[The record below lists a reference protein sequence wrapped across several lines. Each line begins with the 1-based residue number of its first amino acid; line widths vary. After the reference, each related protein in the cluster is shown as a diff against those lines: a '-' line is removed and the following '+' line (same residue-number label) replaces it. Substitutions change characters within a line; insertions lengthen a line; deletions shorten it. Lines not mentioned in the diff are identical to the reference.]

1 MKFELKPFSRK
12 MCESAQGVSSEEL
25 LNISG
30 AKLGMQP
37 GERSYDAGKKVVGRK
52 CHLLVDTLGLSPTI
66 CGNPVNLRLN
76 FAPFAFPQPCS
87 IAGMNS
93 PGTTTLFLDIG
104 GVLLTNGWD
113 TALHKQTAEHFQVDY
128 AEMDHRHR
136 VTYDAYEEGK
146 MSLETYLRQI
156 IFFEPRSFTAA
167 DVQNYILEQAKPYQ
181 DTIDLVHRLKVVYG
195 LKIAVVSNEG
205 REIAEDRIARFHL
218 KDFVDFFIVSAF
230 VHFRKPDLDI
240 YRMALDVAHV
250 QPQQVA
256 YIEDRPLLCEV
267 AAELGIHSVLNR
279 SSAETREI
287 LAGLGL
293 AL

>member
-1 MKFELKPFSRK
+1 
-12 MCESAQGVSSEEL
+12 
-25 LNISG
+25 
-30 AKLGMQP
+30 
-37 GERSYDAGKKVVGRK
+37 
-52 CHLLVDTLGLSPTI
+52 
-66 CGNPVNLRLN
+66 
-76 FAPFAFPQPCS
+76 
-87 IAGMNS
+87 MNS
-93 PGTTTLFLDIG
+93 SGITTLFLDIG

-113 TALHKQTAEHFQVDY
+113 TALRKQTAEHFNVDY
-128 AEMDHRHR
+128 TELDHRHR
-136 VTYDAYEEGK
+136 VTYDTYEEGK

-167 DVQNYILEQAKPYQ
+167 DVQNYILEQAEPYQ
-181 DTIDLVHRLKVVYG
+181 DTIDLVQRLKAVYG

-240 YRMALDVAHV
+240 YRLALDVAHV
-250 QPQQVA
+250 QPEQVA

>member
-1 MKFELKPFSRK
+1 
-12 MCESAQGVSSEEL
+12 
-25 LNISG
+25 
-30 AKLGMQP
+30 
-37 GERSYDAGKKVVGRK
+37 
-52 CHLLVDTLGLSPTI
+52 
-66 CGNPVNLRLN
+66 
-76 FAPFAFPQPCS
+76 
-87 IAGMNS
+87 MNS
-93 PGTTTLFLDIG
+93 SGITTLFLDIG

-113 TALHKQTAEHFQVDY
+113 TALRKQTAEHFNVDY
-128 AEMDHRHR
+128 TELDHRHR
-136 VTYDAYEEGK
+136 VTYDTYEEGK

-156 IFFEPRSFTAA
+156 IFFEPRSFTTA

-240 YRMALDVAHV
+240 YRLALDVAHV
-250 QPQQVA
+250 QPEQVA

-279 SSAETREI
+279 SAAETREI

>member
-1 MKFELKPFSRK
+1 
-12 MCESAQGVSSEEL
+12 
-25 LNISG
+25 
-30 AKLGMQP
+30 
-37 GERSYDAGKKVVGRK
+37 
-52 CHLLVDTLGLSPTI
+52 
-66 CGNPVNLRLN
+66 
-76 FAPFAFPQPCS
+76 
-87 IAGMNS
+87 MNS
-93 PGTTTLFLDIG
+93 SGITTLFLDIG

-113 TALHKQTAEHFQVDY
+113 TALRRQTAEHFQVDY
-128 AEMDHRHR
+128 TELDHRHR
-136 VTYDAYEEGK
+136 VTYDTYEEGK
-146 MSLETYLRQI
+146 MSLENYLRQI
-156 IFFEPRSFTAA
+156 LFFEPRSFTAA

-181 DTIDLVHRLKVVYG
+181 DTIDLVQRLKAVYG

-240 YRMALDVAHV
+240 YRLALDVAHV

-267 AAELGIHSVLNR
+267 ATELGIHSVLNR
-279 SSAETREI
+279 NSAETREI

>member
-1 MKFELKPFSRK
+1 MNP
-12 MCESAQGVSSEEL
+12 
-25 LNISG
+25 SG
-30 AKLGMQP
+30 
-37 GERSYDAGKKVVGRK
+37 
-52 CHLLVDTLGLSPTI
+52 I
-66 CGNPVNLRLN
+66 
-76 FAPFAFPQPCS
+76 
-87 IAGMNS
+87 
-93 PGTTTLFLDIG
+93 TTLFLDIG

-113 TALHKQTAEHFQVDY
+113 TALRKQTAEHFNVDY
-128 AEMDHRHR
+128 SELDHRHR
-136 VTYDAYEEGK
+136 VTYDTYEEGK

-156 IFFEPRSFTAA
+156 IFFEPRSFTTA
-167 DVQNYILEQAKPYQ
+167 DVQNYILEQAEPYQ
-181 DTIDLVHRLKVVYG
+181 DTIDLVQRLKAVYG

-240 YRMALDVAHV
+240 YRLALDVAHV
-250 QPQQVA
+250 QPEQVA

-279 SSAETREI
+279 SAAETREI
-287 LAGLGL
+287 LARLGL

>member
-1 MKFELKPFSRK
+1 
-12 MCESAQGVSSEEL
+12 
-25 LNISG
+25 
-30 AKLGMQP
+30 
-37 GERSYDAGKKVVGRK
+37 
-52 CHLLVDTLGLSPTI
+52 
-66 CGNPVNLRLN
+66 
-76 FAPFAFPQPCS
+76 
-87 IAGMNS
+87 MNS
-93 PGTTTLFLDIG
+93 SGITTLFLDIG

-113 TALHKQTAEHFQVDY
+113 TALRRQTAEHFQVDY
-128 AEMDHRHR
+128 TEMDHRHR
-136 VTYDAYEEGK
+136 VTYDTYEEGK
-146 MSLETYLRQI
+146 MSLGTYLRQI
-156 IFFEPRSFTAA
+156 IFFEPRSFTAS
-167 DVQNYILEQAKPYQ
+167 DVKNYILEQAKPYQ
-181 DTIDLVHRLKVVYG
+181 DTIDLVQRLKAVYG

-240 YRMALDVAHV
+240 YRLALDVAHV

-267 AAELGIHSVLNR
+267 ATELGIHSVLNR
-279 SSAETREI
+279 NSAETREI

>member
-1 MKFELKPFSRK
+1 MSQMNP
-12 MCESAQGVSSEEL
+12 
-25 LNISG
+25 SG
-30 AKLGMQP
+30 
-37 GERSYDAGKKVVGRK
+37 
-52 CHLLVDTLGLSPTI
+52 I
-66 CGNPVNLRLN
+66 
-76 FAPFAFPQPCS
+76 
-87 IAGMNS
+87 
-93 PGTTTLFLDIG
+93 TTLFLDIG

-113 TALHKQTAEHFQVDY
+113 TALRKQTAEHFNVDY
-128 AEMDHRHR
+128 SELDHRHR
-136 VTYDAYEEGK
+136 VTYDTYEEGK

-156 IFFEPRSFTAA
+156 IFFEPRSFTTA
-167 DVQNYILEQAKPYQ
+167 DVQNYILEQAEPYQ
-181 DTIDLVHRLKVVYG
+181 DTIDLVQRLKAVYG

-240 YRMALDVAHV
+240 YRLALDVAHV
-250 QPQQVA
+250 QPEQVA

>member
-1 MKFELKPFSRK
+1 
-12 MCESAQGVSSEEL
+12 
-25 LNISG
+25 
-30 AKLGMQP
+30 
-37 GERSYDAGKKVVGRK
+37 
-52 CHLLVDTLGLSPTI
+52 
-66 CGNPVNLRLN
+66 
-76 FAPFAFPQPCS
+76 
-87 IAGMNS
+87 MNS
-93 PGTTTLFLDIG
+93 SGITTLFLDIG

-113 TALHKQTAEHFQVDY
+113 TALRKQTAEHFNVDY
-128 AEMDHRHR
+128 TELDHRHR
-136 VTYDAYEEGK
+136 VTYDTYEEGK

-156 IFFEPRSFTAA
+156 IFFQPRNFIAE
-167 DVQNYILEQAKPYQ
+167 DVKNYILEQAKPYQ
-181 DTIDLVHRLKVVYG
+181 DTINLVHRLKSVYG

-240 YRMALDVAHV
+240 YRLALDVAHV
-250 QPQQVA
+250 EPQEVA

>member
-1 MKFELKPFSRK
+1 MNP
-12 MCESAQGVSSEEL
+12 
-25 LNISG
+25 SG
-30 AKLGMQP
+30 
-37 GERSYDAGKKVVGRK
+37 
-52 CHLLVDTLGLSPTI
+52 I
-66 CGNPVNLRLN
+66 
-76 FAPFAFPQPCS
+76 
-87 IAGMNS
+87 
-93 PGTTTLFLDIG
+93 TTLFLDIG

-113 TALHKQTAEHFQVDY
+113 TALRKQTAEHFNVDY
-128 AEMDHRHR
+128 TELDHRHR
-136 VTYDAYEEGK
+136 VTYDTYEEGK

-156 IFFEPRSFTAA
+156 IFFEPRSFTTA
-167 DVQNYILEQAKPYQ
+167 DVQNYILEQAEPYQ
-181 DTIDLVHRLKVVYG
+181 DTIDLVQRLKAVYG

-240 YRMALDVAHV
+240 YRLALDVAHV
-250 QPQQVA
+250 QPEQVA

-279 SSAETREI
+279 SAAETREI
-287 LAGLGL
+287 LARLGL

>member
-1 MKFELKPFSRK
+1 
-12 MCESAQGVSSEEL
+12 
-25 LNISG
+25 
-30 AKLGMQP
+30 
-37 GERSYDAGKKVVGRK
+37 
-52 CHLLVDTLGLSPTI
+52 
-66 CGNPVNLRLN
+66 
-76 FAPFAFPQPCS
+76 
-87 IAGMNS
+87 MNS
-93 PGTTTLFLDIG
+93 SGITTLFLDIG

-113 TALHKQTAEHFQVDY
+113 TALRMQTAEHFNVDY
-128 AEMDHRHR
+128 TELDHRHR
-136 VTYDAYEEGK
+136 VTYDTYEEGK

-167 DVQNYILEQAKPYQ
+167 DVKNYILEQAEPYQ
-181 DTIDLVHRLKVVYG
+181 DTMDLVHRLKSVYG

-240 YRMALDVAHV
+240 YRLALDVAHV

-279 SSAETREI
+279 SAAETREI

>member
-1 MKFELKPFSRK
+1 
-12 MCESAQGVSSEEL
+12 
-25 LNISG
+25 
-30 AKLGMQP
+30 
-37 GERSYDAGKKVVGRK
+37 
-52 CHLLVDTLGLSPTI
+52 
-66 CGNPVNLRLN
+66 
-76 FAPFAFPQPCS
+76 
-87 IAGMNS
+87 MNS
-93 PGTTTLFLDIG
+93 SGITTLFLDIG

-113 TALHKQTAEHFQVDY
+113 TALRRQTAEHFQVDY
-128 AEMDHRHR
+128 TEMDHRHR
-136 VTYDAYEEGK
+136 VTYDTYEEGK
-146 MSLETYLRQI
+146 MSLGTYLRQI
-156 IFFEPRSFTAA
+156 IFFEPRSFTAS

-181 DTIDLVHRLKVVYG
+181 DTIDLVQRLKAVYG

-240 YRMALDVAHV
+240 YRLALDVAHV

-267 AAELGIHSVLNR
+267 ATELGIHSVLNR
-279 SSAETREI
+279 NSAETREI